1 MVLILFVHPSII
13 LTLVH
18 GSPNPP
24 LNRPKADS
32 WTHHI
37 LPLFELLHV
46 IRSRRIPS
54 PIFD

>member
-46 IRSRRIPS
+46 ISSRRIPF